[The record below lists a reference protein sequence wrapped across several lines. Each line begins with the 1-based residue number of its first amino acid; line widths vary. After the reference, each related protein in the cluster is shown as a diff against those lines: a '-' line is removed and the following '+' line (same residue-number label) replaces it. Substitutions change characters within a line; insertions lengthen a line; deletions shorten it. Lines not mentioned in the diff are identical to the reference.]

1 MNKILQKIIDN
12 SYLKAI
18 FYFVLSLVFVL
29 SAVFLS
35 NKITG
40 NDKGNGSDKLTNR
53 SIVTCP
59 SDFISYQELSKD
71 PQNIVSL
78 ISERTPM
85 YAENGQFHSKI
96 VVTKIETEKSKVACG
111 YLFVKAGTK
120 TYGPIQKWEN
130 LYINPNG
137 FGGHINSINN
147 IGLGDSS
154 DSSEYLFPLS
164 KMSYWPTR
172 DKRTNNDL
180 LSADWGVLLNV
191 SPTIDFEIGLNTNDK
206 TGFIDQFSIAY
217 KCWNPETGEENH
229 DCKIEVVK

>member
-1 MNKILQKIIDN
+1 MANNNGI
-12 SYLKAI
+12 
-18 FYFVLSLVFVL
+18 
-29 SAVFLS
+29 
-35 NKITG
+35 
-40 NDKGNGSDKLTNR
+40 DKGEIIKALLMMGFGILVVFGVSMALGNFRKSPEDKKDNNR
-53 SIVTCP
+53 QIVSCP

-78 ISERTPM
+78 INERTPM

-111 YLFVKAGTK
+111 YLFVKAGTT

-137 FGGHINSINN
+137 FGGHINPINN
-147 IGLGDSS
+147 IGLGDSENF
-154 DSSEYLFPLS
+154 SEYLFPLS

-172 DKRTNNDL
+172 DKRTSNDL

-191 SPTIDFEIGLNTNDK
+191 SPSIGFEIGLNTNDK
-206 TGFIDQFSIAY
+206 TGFIDEFSIAY